1 MIVYYIKL
9 EEVIELQYH
18 NKQNIDFLFKW
29 YWYDTIDRGIKVDS
43 HHDLVEINTK
53 ARLRNIDNVFVFF
66 PSNTNKF
73 IAHALFPLKRIV
85 LELIDYPLWKPNLG
99 VMSKLFKIVTMKVVG
114 DNVFQI
120 DELIDP
126 YQIAPSTNFEK
137 NSDFHVAEITFVDVN
152 AEKLNNIL
160 RTGGHT
166 EVNEDDEINNLQFNE
181 ENDDGHDDDE
191 KDDEEEEDNTN

>member
-73 IAHALFPLKRIV
+73 IAHILFPLKRIV

-99 VMSKLFKIVTMKVVG
+99 VMSKLFKIVTMKVVR

-126 YQIAPSTNFEK
+126 YQIAPSTNLEK

-152 AEKLNNIL
+152 AEKLNDIL